1 VSARPRTR
9 RREVVEAIEQGA
21 VLLSDRG
28 QVLAINDTARSLLG
42 LPPEARAR
50 TAKQVLTSPALV
62 DAVEEV
68 TETRRAISLDL
79 DHDGARLRASVSLV
93 RDEVLLLL
101 TDRTEE
107 HRVEQLRRDFVAN
120 TSHELK
126 TPVAAIQTLAE
137 ALAVVADEQPDRIP
151 ALVAR
156 LNGEA
161 TRLATL
167 VYDLLDL
174 RRLEERGPS
183 ERAAVD
189 LAEVVRRVV
198 ADRFDRAQAAGIEVV
213 VEAPDH
219 LEVPGARGDLEMVV
233 QNLLS
238 NAITYNHEGGRV
250 TVTVRTVAPDDAD
263 GALEDGDAGAA
274 VELVVE
280 DTGIGIPEQDLDRV
294 FERFYRVD
302 TARSR
307 TTGGTGLGLSIVRH
321 AVEHHHGSIELT
333 SEAGVGTRCVVRLPA
348 TEGALPTGADDA

>member
-1 VSARPRTR
+1 MTARPRTR
-9 RREVVEAIEQGA
+9 RREVLEAIEQGA
-21 VLLSDRG
+21 VLLSDTG

-42 LPPEARAR
+42 LRPDAR
-50 TAKQVLTSPALV
+50 TRTAREVLKVPVLV

-68 TETRRAISLDL
+68 ADTKRSISLDL
-79 DHDGARLRASVSLV
+79 DHGGVRLHASVSLV

-101 TDRTEE
+101 SDRTEE
-107 HRVEQLRRDFVAN
+107 HRLDQLRRDFVAN

-137 ALAVVADEQPDRIP
+137 ALAVVADDQPERVP
-151 ALVAR
+151 ALVSR
-156 LNGEA
+156 LNSEA

-174 RRLEERGPS
+174 RRLEEGGTRD
-183 ERAAVD
+183 RDAVD

-213 VEAPDH
+213 VDAPDR
-219 LEVPGARGDLEMVV
+219 LELAGARGDLELIV
-233 QNLLS
+233 QNLLANS
-238 NAITYNHEGGRV
+238 LTYNHEGGSV
-250 TVTVRTVAPDDAD
+250 TITVRRVDPDDAANENGD
-263 GALEDGDAGAA
+263 GPA
-274 VELVVE
+274 VELIVE
-280 DTGIGIPEQDLDRV
+280 DTGLGIPEDELSRV

-321 AVEHHHGSIELT
+321 AVEHHHGRITLT
-333 SEAGVGTRCVVRLPA
+333 SDVDVGTRCIIRLPLTA
-348 TEGALPTGADDA
+348 PAGYA